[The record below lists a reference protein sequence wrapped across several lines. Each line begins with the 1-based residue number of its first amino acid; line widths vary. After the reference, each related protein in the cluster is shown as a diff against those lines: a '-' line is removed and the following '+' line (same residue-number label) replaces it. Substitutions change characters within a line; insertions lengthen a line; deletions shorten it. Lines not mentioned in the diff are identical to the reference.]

1 MRRHYLT
8 LMLTVLFAAGL
19 TVAIGAMVL
28 GGAGGGVPAWALVL
42 PLALALIAR
51 RLAR

>member
-19 TVAIGAMVL
+19 TVAIGAMVF
-28 GGAGGGVPAWALVL
+28 GGAGGG
-42 PLALALIAR
+42 AR
-51 RLAR
+51 PGRLSCRLRLH